1 MSDVVVNSI
10 DIDRWKGPIS
20 DVEVRLT
27 LDGPIVTPEGDVFGT
42 EPVFVARGLCTIA
55 SATVAGLTQYTL
67 TVPSLT
73 LPATSN
79 ALVGRT
85 ARYTAGFYK
94 SSTGQFIQAWPG
106 FESFS
111 LSPSPTPVDWGTIR
125 VANEGGILP
134 YGDARTFNRSEILSL
149 IGAYVRKLTGWDTPT
164 GTLARTTFATYTA
177 PTISASPTQAE
188 VQALADHVQ
197 ILSQR
202 LAAVITDVK
211 Q

>member
-1 MSDVVVNSI
+1 MSDVIINSI
-10 DIDRWKGPIS
+10 NIDRWKWPIS
-20 DVEVRLT
+20 DVEIRLT
-27 LDGPIVTPEGDVFGT
+27 LDGPIVTPEGGVFGT

-55 SATVAGLTQYTL
+55 SAVVAGITQYTL
-67 TVPSLT
+67 TIPSLT
-73 LPATSN
+73 LPATGN

-111 LSPSPTPVDWGTIR
+111 LSSSPSPVDWGTIK
-125 VANEGGILP
+125 VANDGGILP
-134 YGDARTFNRSEILSL
+134 YGDAMTFNRSEILSL
-149 IGAYVRKLTGWDTPT
+149 IGAYVRKLVGWGTPT
-164 GTLARTTFATYTA
+164 GTVARTTFATYTA
-177 PTISASPTQAE
+177 PVISASPTQVE

-202 LAAVITDVK
+202 LAALITDVK